1 MVKFMTSQQEEAL
14 AQLMLLQTKAELNY
28 ELRAHLN
35 VILGFSQLLQSNN
48 KEPLTNNQIKWV
60 EHIYQAGKLLMS
72 LMEEILEVAKIE
84 KKADFSKNHHIMF
97 GSFTQDLQEEL
108 AQINKRLEAMS
119 LNQITAVKL
128 LNHYTVDLI

>member
-1 MVKFMTSQQEEAL
+1 MTSQQEEAL

-28 ELRAHLN
+28 ELRTHLN

-72 LMEEILEVAKIE
+72 LMEEILAVAKIE
-84 KKADFSKNHHIMF
+84 KKADFSKTHHIMF

-108 AQINKRLEAMS
+108 AQINKRLDAMS

-128 LNHYTVDLI
+128 LNHYTVDLM